1 MSRPEVGTR
10 KSLVLITL
18 RSRWITGQKCVAIR
32 KIGRLNLCNILAWTL
47 MITVNG
53 LAGNTAIL
61 GGKTTGEISNANPT
75 LITPAGYAFAI
86 WGVIYILLGVFV
98 VYQALPH
105 VRDRPFQK
113 SIGWLFMLSSAS
125 NILWLFAW
133 QYEYLVVSVVIM
145 FVLLAVLITIYVRL
159 NIGRAKLGWGERL
172 MVHLP
177 FSVYLGW
184 ITVAAIANV
193 AATLVSI
200 GWDGFGIEPELWA
213 VLMILV
219 ATTIAI
225 LVAVTRRDVA
235 YELVIIWALV
245 GIGVNQSSN
254 QVVVFIISISIAA
267 VVAALIVSIFLNGSE
282 IRRAVG

>member
-1 MSRPEVGTR
+1 
-10 KSLVLITL
+10 
-18 RSRWITGQKCVAIR
+18 VAIR

-113 SIGWLFMLSSAS
+113 NIGWLFMLSSAS

-159 NIGRAKLGWGERL
+159 NVGRAKLGWGERL

-184 ITVAAIANV
+184 ITVAAIVNV

>member
-53 LAGNTAIL
+53 LAGSTVIL

-145 FVLLAVLITIYVRL
+145 FVLLAVLTTIYVRL

-184 ITVAAIANV
+184 ITVAAIVNV

-267 VVAALIVSIFLNGSE
+267 VVAALIVSILLNGSE